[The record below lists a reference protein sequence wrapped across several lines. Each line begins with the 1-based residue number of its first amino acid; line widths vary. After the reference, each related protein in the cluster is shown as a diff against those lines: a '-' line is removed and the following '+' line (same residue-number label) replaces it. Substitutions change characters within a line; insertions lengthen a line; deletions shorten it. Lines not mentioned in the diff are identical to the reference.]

1 MELACDQGSLTFWT
15 TTSTTTTTKQQTPDR
30 RFEWSPWVYIEG
42 FVFPLSL
49 PFGRLS
55 RRLQEGRTGVFS
67 WCVISWFYFPWNVN
81 LGNYSSWLV
90 IWRFWMT
97 RKELELLRDFETRV
111 LRIVKVV
118 YGEWLGM
125 RFAIWNLDLALRNFA
140 YFRHSFLGYS
150 KEYPTWLF
158 LWFGKTKFL
167 YPWSV
172 ILYLF
177 RSWIAPETPWYDP
190 LPSCSCGACGCQ
202 NWTVPMNRHNNSHF
216 LRS

>member
-1 MELACDQGSLTFWT
+1 ME
-15 TTSTTTTTKQQTPDR
+15 
-30 RFEWSPWVYIEG
+30 
-42 FVFPLSL
+42 PLSL
-49 PFGRLS
+49 SRGFRLS
-55 RRLQEGRTGVFS
+55 PFPPRRLQEGRTGVFS

-167 YPWSV
+167 CPWSV

-177 RSWIAPETPWYDP
+177 RSWTRQRPPGTTLCLAAP
-190 LPSCSCGACGCQ
+190 A
-202 NWTVPMNRHNNSHF
+202 VPAAAKSELSQWIDTIIVIFFAVNKRKDVIHTE
-216 LRS
+216 RSENFE